1 MTRSNAATNTG
12 HAYLELASLTKRYGQ
27 ITVVD
32 SLTLDV
38 RKGEFLSLLGPSG
51 CGKTTTLQMIGGFVE
66 PTSGNIRLQDRDLVR
81 TPPSK
86 RGLGMVFQSYAL
98 FPHMTAAQ
106 NVAYGLE
113 VRRVGRAECE
123 ERVARALD
131 LVGLAKFGD
140 RYPRRMSGGQ
150 QQRVALARALVIEPS
165 ILLLDEPLSNLD
177 ASLREEMQ
185 VELRRIQQVTGTTTI
200 LVTHDQNEAMA
211 LSDRIVVMRAGQVE
225 QIGRPEQ
232 VYEHPQTDFVAQF
245 LGKTNLVSASVRT
258 VNGVKEIVIGDQS
271 FACDT
276 ALPEGPVR
284 IAIRPE
290 KMRLASSG
298 IPGIVKNRVFQGT
311 LWLLEITSEHG
322 TILVQQ
328 PNVGTPPPR
337 IGSACH
343 LDLDG
348 RDIHTFGTGV

>member
-1 MTRSNAATNTG
+1 MTTSDAASTAG
-12 HAYLELASLTKRYGQ
+12 HPYLELVSLTKRYGQ
-27 ITVVD
+27 TTVVD
-32 SLTLDV
+32 SLTLEV

-66 PTSGNIRLQDRDLVR
+66 PTSGSIRLQDKDLVR

-113 VRRVGRAECE
+113 VRRVGRAECDD
-123 ERVARALD
+123 RVAKALE
-131 LVGLAKFGD
+131 LVGLSKYGD

-200 LVTHDQNEAMA
+200 LVTHDQTEAMA
-211 LSDRIVVMRAGQVE
+211 LSDRMVVMRAGQVE
-225 QIGRPEQ
+225 QIGSPEY

-245 LGKTNLVSASVRT
+245 LGKTNLFDANVQT
-258 VNGVKEIVIGDQS
+258 VKGGREIIIGDHG
-271 FACDT
+271 FACN
-276 ALPEGPVR
+276 AKLSEGPIR

-290 KMRLASSG
+290 KIRLASSG
-298 IPGIVKNRVFQGT
+298 IPGTMTNRVFQGT
-311 LWLLEITSEHG
+311 QWLLEVTTAHG
-322 TILVQQ
+322 KLLVQQ
-328 PNVGTPPPR
+328 PNVGTSPPPV
-337 IGSACH
+337 GSTCH

-348 RDIHTFGTGV
+348 SDIHAFGKGE